1 MQLFCSTVLILT
13 KTLPNMK
20 FIYFLSNVNIF
31 NKNFEN
37 IPLFF
42 IKITQRSLSKFKFQ
56 NSKIS
61 LALLR
66 RFLVVKTEILVLVAC
81 LRCLRSF
88 QAAINRLRDV
98 DVTMTLTSTGIV
110 IRGLP
115 DGCLS
120 ILLPDCRKLF
130 ADDKLFVHYI
140 QNCVAR
146 QQHVYLLQDVK
157 NALFL

>member
-1 MQLFCSTVLILT
+1 MYAQKKKFSQYRHCVQLFCRTVLILT

-20 FIYFLSNVNIF
+20 FIYFLSNINIF

-42 IKITQRSLSKFKFQ
+42 IKITQRGHCQ
-56 NSKIS
+56 NSNFKTQKIS

-88 QAAINRLRDV
+88 QAAMKRLRHV
-98 DVTMTLTSTGIV
+98 DVTMTLTSTGVV

-120 ILLPDCRKLF
+120 ILLPDCRK
-130 ADDKLFVHYI
+130 
-140 QNCVAR
+140 CVCR
-146 QQHVYLLQDVK
+146 R
-157 NALFL
+157 